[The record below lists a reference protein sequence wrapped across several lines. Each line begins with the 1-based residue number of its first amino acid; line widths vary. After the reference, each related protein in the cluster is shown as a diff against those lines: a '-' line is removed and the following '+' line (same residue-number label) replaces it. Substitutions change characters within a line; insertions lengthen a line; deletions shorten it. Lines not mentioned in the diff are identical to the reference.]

1 MKLKLTI
8 LAAAMSLASSAFAGE
23 TQQTFN
29 AADMQQLF
37 GQKSKPAQ
45 LATLSQ
51 KEMKE
56 TEGAATDT
64 GWRVDKSR
72 KIYVGGVEYYVSW
85 EVRDEG
91 GGYTY
96 DTGNTKLVRVVPL
109 VPGCGGCKENTPQ
122 TTTTTQKTQQPV
134 QSNQSYY
141 VTPGSIKVQSMNTW
155 NGQGTGG
162 QLGIAGQF
170 GTIR

>member
-8 LAAAMSLASSAFAGE
+8 LAAAMSLASTAFAGE

-56 TEGAATDT
+56 TEGANYPDWYDWNAILQPPAYWENGLPKWNVYNESRQSMMEDMPKSMWPAS
-64 GWRVDKSR
+64 WRNPPASGYYTKVNGSLV
-72 KIYVGGVEYYVSW
+72 YVPPRS
-85 EVRDEG
+85 
-91 GGYTY
+91 
-96 DTGNTKLVRVVPL
+96 
-109 VPGCGGCKENTPQ
+109 
-122 TTTTTQKTQQPV
+122 
-134 QSNQSYY
+134 
-141 VTPGSIKVQSMNTW
+141 SIAVQSMNTW
-155 NGQGTGG
+155 NGQQTGG
-162 QLGIAGQF
+162 QLGISLGSTGAQLGIAGQIR
-170 GTIR
+170 TIR